1 MPKRIALAAIGL
13 TRDGKTVYP
22 EIGTATTG
30 TPFDFTA
37 DELTE
42 ITALEKASG
51 NVLIRKLNN
60 EGAVDVGDDNADK
73 ALADMTVK
81 ELQAEAAK
89 REIDLGA
96 AKTKAE
102 ILAVIE
108 AAGEDL

>member
-1 MPKRIALAAIGL
+1 MPKRIALGAIGV

-22 EIGTATTG
+22 PIGTATAG
-30 TPFDFTA
+30 VPFDFTA

-51 NVLIRKLNN
+51 SVLVRKIIN
-60 EGAVDVGDDNADK
+60 EASTGEEEPTGEK
-73 ALADMTVK
+73 ALTDMTVK

-108 AAGEDL
+108 AAGEEL